1 VFHTLGGFTLSDT
14 FSQSLNF
21 TLFLI
26 RYQQTFQGHIMTNI
40 IITGCSSGIGLETAT
55 YLKDKF
61 IKVYPTARYEKDVE
75 MLKGLGF
82 EHAMQLDVTKSEM
95 ITAVIEKVLALDGS
109 IDVWFNNAGYG
120 QPGATE
126 DITTTTLREQFETNV
141 FGLHECTRQIIPVM
155 RKQGHGKIIQHSSVL
170 GLISL
175 FGRGA
180 YNASKYAIEGL
191 TDTLRLELKETNIY
205 PILLNT
211 GPITSHF
218 RQTAVKK
225 LKENVDIEHSVFKEK
240 YLVGIEEETRKKV
253 PFKEEAISVASVVHK
268 IILADK
274 PKPRYYITKATYLL
288 GYFKRVLS
296 TSLLD
301 KLLVK
306 IG

>member
-1 VFHTLGGFTLSDT
+1 
-14 FSQSLNF
+14 
-21 TLFLI
+21 
-26 RYQQTFQGHIMTNI
+26 MTNI
-40 IITGCSSGIGLETAT
+40 IITGCSTGIGLETAH

-61 IKVYPTARYEKDVE
+61 ITVYPTARFQKDVA
-75 MLKGLGF
+75 MLKESGF
-82 EHAMQLDVTKSEM
+82 ENAMQLDVTKPET
-95 ITAVIEKVLALDGS
+95 ITAVIEHVMALEGKV
-109 IDVWFNNAGYG
+109 DVWFNNAGFG
-120 QPGATE
+120 QPGAME
-126 DITTTTLREQFETNV
+126 DITTDTLREQFETNV

-175 FGRGA
+175 FGKGA

-218 RQTAVKK
+218 RETAIKK
-225 LKENVDIEHSVFKEK
+225 LEKNVDIEHSVFKKK
-240 YLVGIEEETRKKV
+240 YLSSIKGTNKKV
-253 PFKEEAISVASVVHK
+253 PFNEEATSVANVVHK

-288 GYFKRVLS
+288 GYVKRVLS
-296 TSLLD
+296 TNFLD
-301 KLLVK
+301 KILIK
-306 IG
+306 IV